1 MSVPPHMGRVYAV
14 TLAVLSALAL
24 LVWLLAVPLT
34 G

>member
-1 MSVPPHMGRVYAV
+1 MSVPPHMGHVYAV
-14 TLAVLSALAL
+14 VLAVLSALAL